1 MAITVDDVKNISKLA
16 RLNFSDDEL
25 VDFAKEMGNILKYVE
40 KLDELDVSDIE
51 PTSHVVEM
59 KNVLREDVT
68 GESFSIEETLLNAP
82 DKKDRFFVVP
92 KVIDN

>member
-1 MAITVDDVKNISKLA
+1 MAITVDDVKNIAKLA
-16 RLNFSDDEL
+16 RLNFQDNEIAE
-25 VDFAKEMGNILKYVE
+25 FTKEMGDILKYIE

-59 KNVLREDVT
+59 KNVLREDVV

-82 DKKDRFFVVP
+82 DKKYRFFVVP

>member
-1 MAITVDDVKNISKLA
+1 VAITIDDVKDIAKLA
-16 RLNFSDDEL
+16 RLNFQEDEISE
-25 VDFAKEMGNILKYVE
+25 FTEEISGILKYIE
-40 KLDELDVSDIE
+40 KLNELDVSGIE

-59 KNVLREDVT
+59 KNVLREDVV